1 MLFRELF
8 SHVSPYLDTYVLR
21 LIDLNRCFFAMHNGM
36 PLFGYVLRLIDLNR
50 FFLQCIIEIKVVLFT
65 TVMNLVLLIHV
76 KNLRRINNLEI

>member
-50 FFLQCIIEIKVVLFT
+50 FFFAMQNRNQSCAFHHSYEFSFT
-65 TVMNLVLLIHV
+65 DSCKKPEAN
-76 KNLRRINNLEI
+76 